1 MRRTILKELLPLCVV
16 LLPACGGGGRPN
28 YSQQTTPPEVAW
40 DTTPPVYTVSPSL
53 TVSVKATDTTMGVG
67 NVFVLVG
74 SQQTA
79 ASQQSDGTWQA
90 AIALPVQGQNIV
102 TVWAEDKASPTP
114 NSGRGRGT
122 PYELTVTVTYSP
134 APPSVT
140 YDGTFTSYSDER
152 GLQLVADANGIA
164 KMPAQYTVGAKV
176 PVVLGAD
183 VYKAVTRLSG
193 GTMSAAELESTNAAN
208 VPVLR
213 FAVVH
218 NVNTDPPIT
227 AATFSA
233 DVTCSSCPAYAIATG
248 ALLPSAYTDASH
260 AYYDL
265 PLAAETIPALP
276 QITSTALVSVSVS
289 ITDATGATTIV
300 PGFNVNF
307 HLVGPPLAIVEDP
320 QYAAALKPEST
331 YAYRI
336 SDNSYSDMWNAAWWN
351 NNEGV
356 SRNYV
361 RLLRYIVTNPAPVQV
376 AIQPSFVQASG
387 GSWRAAETW
396 TWVSGTEP
404 NTSWIIDGM
413 SFSKALS
420 RGGNGTS
427 GCPTRGAGLPSCAY
441 VNGLVWFH
449 QNSSSTQYACA
460 ANLPTAVTSG
470 GSESG
475 TYSTSDAGV
484 QGYRIATELGGQER
498 DANRDST
505 GQWFLAPAA
514 SGGTVGTLLVYVT
527 RPVAATRSR
536 PADSTVWGYDVWQY
550 TGTNSPS
557 KGCSYSN
564 YSAFRYNSAL
574 TSAQDELF
582 GTLTASTSS
591 YSDSTGAV
599 GDSVQRLSV
608 TVSRTPLATH

>member
-1 MRRTILKELLPLCVV
+1 MVKPSHVVRCALLLAVV
-16 LLPACGGGGRPN
+16 ACNGGSRPN
-28 YSQQTTPPEVAW
+28 YSAKTSPPELAW
-40 DTTPPVYTVSPSL
+40 AVTPPVYTVLPSL
-53 TVSVKATDTTMGVG
+53 TVRVTAADTTMGVG

-74 SQQTA
+74 SQQTGA
-79 ASQQSDGTWQA
+79 TRQSDGTWQA
-90 AIALPVQGQNIV
+90 AITLPVQGQNIV
-102 TVWAEDKASPTP
+102 TVWAEDDASPTP

-122 PYELTVTVTYSP
+122 PYELTATVNYSP
-134 APPSVT
+134 APPSLT
-140 YDGTFTSYSDER
+140 YDGTFDSYADER

-164 KMPAQYTVGAKV
+164 KMPAQYTIGAKV

-193 GTMSAAELESTNAAN
+193 GTMSAVELESTNAAN

-233 DVTCSSCPAYAIATG
+233 DVTCSNCPAFATANG
-248 ALLPSAYTDASH
+248 ALLPSTFTDASH
-260 AYYDL
+260 AYFDL
-265 PLAAETIPALP
+265 PLASETVPALP
-276 QITSTALVSVSVS
+276 QVPSTALISVSVTV
-289 ITDATGATTIV
+289 TDATGVTTTV

-307 HLVGPPLAIVEDP
+307 HLVGPPLAVVEDT

-336 SDNSYSDMWNAAWWN
+336 SDNSYVHMWDTAWWLT
-351 NNEGV
+351 NEA
-356 SRNYV
+356 SSKDAV
-361 RLLRYIVTNPAPVQV
+361 RLLRYIITNPAPVEV
-376 AIQPSFVQASG
+376 AIQPSYVQASG

-404 NTSWIIDGM
+404 NTSWIVDGM

-420 RGGNGTS
+420 RGGTGTS
-427 GCPTRGAGLPSCAY
+427 GCPSRGAGLPSCAY
-441 VNGLVWFH
+441 VNQLVWFH
-449 QNSSSTQYACA
+449 QNGSSTQYACA
-460 ANLPTAVTSG
+460 SNLPSAVTSG

-505 GQWFLAPAA
+505 GQWLLVPAA
-514 SGGTVGTLLVYVT
+514 AGSTVGTLVVYVT

-536 PADSTVWGYDVWQY
+536 PADSVVWGYDTWQF
-550 TGTNSPS
+550 TGTSEIS

-574 TSAQDELF
+574 SSAQDELF
-582 GTLTASTSS
+582 GTLAASTSS
-591 YSDSTGAV
+591 YSDTAGVV
-599 GDSVQRLSV
+599 GDPVQKLSV
-608 TVSRTPLATH
+608 TLNRAPLATH

>member
-1 MRRTILKELLPLCVV
+1 
-16 LLPACGGGGRPN
+16 
-28 YSQQTTPPEVAW
+28 
-40 DTTPPVYTVSPSL
+40 
-53 TVSVKATDTTMGVG
+53 
-67 NVFVLVG
+67 
-74 SQQTA
+74 
-79 ASQQSDGTWQA
+79 
-90 AIALPVQGQNIV
+90 
-102 TVWAEDKASPTP
+102 
-114 NSGRGRGT
+114 
-122 PYELTVTVTYSP
+122 
-134 APPSVT
+134 
-140 YDGTFTSYSDER
+140 
-152 GLQLVADANGIA
+152 
-164 KMPAQYTVGAKV
+164 
-176 PVVLGAD
+176 
-183 VYKAVTRLSG
+183 
-193 GTMSAAELESTNAAN
+193 MSAAELESTNAAN
-208 VPVLR
+208 IPVLR

-218 NVNTDPPIT
+218 DVNTDPPIT

-233 DVTCSSCPAYAIATG
+233 DVTCTSCPGFATATG

-265 PLAAETIPALP
+265 PLASETVPALP
-276 QITSTALVSVSVS
+276 QITSTALISVSLSV
-289 ITDATGATTIV
+289 TDATGATTTV

-336 SDNSYSDMWNAAWWN
+336 TDNSYADMWNTAWWTV
-351 NNEGV
+351 NEA
-356 SRNYV
+356 SSKDAV
-361 RLLRYIVTNPAPVQV
+361 RLLRYIITNPAPVQV
-376 AIQPSFVQASG
+376 AIQPSYVQASG

-404 NTSWIIDGM
+404 NTSWLVDGM

-420 RGGNGTS
+420 RGGTGTS

-441 VNGLVWFH
+441 VNQLVWFH
-449 QNSSSTQYACA
+449 QNGSSTQYACA
-460 ANLPTAVTSG
+460 ANLPSAVTSG

-475 TYSTSDAGV
+475 TFSTSDAGV
-484 QGYRIATELGGQER
+484 QGYRIAAELGGQER
-498 DANRDST
+498 DANHDPT
-505 GQWFLAPAA
+505 GQWLLVPAA
-514 SGGTVGTLLVYVT
+514 SGSAVGTLVVYVT

-536 PADSTVWGYDVWQY
+536 PADSVVWGYDTWQY
-550 TGTNSPS
+550 TGTSSTS

-591 YSDSTGAV
+591 YSDAVGVV

-608 TVSRTPLATH
+608 TLNRAPLATH